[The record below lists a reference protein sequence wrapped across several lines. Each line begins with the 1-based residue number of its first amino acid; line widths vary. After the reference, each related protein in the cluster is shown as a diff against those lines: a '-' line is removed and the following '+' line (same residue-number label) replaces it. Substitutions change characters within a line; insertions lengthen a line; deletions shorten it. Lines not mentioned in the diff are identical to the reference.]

1 MIKQEPGEGLSFSW
15 VFCQKGIMHLE
26 LIIDKRIMK
35 KAVDFIKNISLER
48 NTSKDY
54 LLILFGSALQAISL
68 RVFLIP
74 AKLASGGVSGLSQ
87 IINNFTGWPIGLMV
101 LIGNIPLFILG
112 WRFLGGPRF
121 ATRTAFA
128 ILTFSLLVDI
138 PTNFLPAN
146 GITSDI
152 VLNTLYG
159 GVVSGIG
166 FGLVYRGKG
175 TSGGSDILARILS
188 SWWGIP
194 VTQSYLITDAVIIFL
209 AGIAFSWEN
218 ALYALV
224 LLYISGIAAESI
236 SQGSNILRTGLIITT
251 SPDLIKNEIFS
262 RLGRGVTLLDGRGGY
277 SEEEKTILLCV
288 VTRAEIPHLKALTR
302 ELDPKAFLI
311 IGRAHEARGKGFLP
325 MGEE

>member
-1 MIKQEPGEGLSFSW
+1 
-15 VFCQKGIMHLE
+15 
-26 LIIDKRIMK
+26 MK
-35 KAVDFIKNISLER
+35 KALLFFKNLSFDKKTLG
-48 NTSKDY
+48 DY
-54 LLILFGSALQAISL
+54 GLILLGSTLQALSL

-121 ATRTAFA
+121 ATRTVFA
-128 ILTFSLLVDI
+128 IVSFSILVDL
-138 PTNFLPAN
+138 PAAFLPKL
-146 GITSDI
+146 GITNDI
-152 VLNTLYG
+152 VLNALYG

-166 FGLVYRGKG
+166 FGLVYRGRG
-175 TSGGSDILARILS
+175 TSGGSDVLARILS
-188 SWWGIP
+188 SWRGIP

-209 AGIAFSWEN
+209 AGISFSWEN

-224 LLYISGIAAESI
+224 MLYVSGITAESV
-236 SQGSNILRTGLIITT
+236 SQGSNILRTGMIITG
-251 SPDLIKNEIFS
+251 SPEPITAAIFD
-262 RLGRGVTLLDGRGGY
+262 RLGRGVTIMDVRGGY
-277 SEEEKTILLCV
+277 SGEEKTILLCV

-311 IGRAHEARGKGFLP
+311 IGQAHEVRGEGFLP

>member
-1 MIKQEPGEGLSFSW
+1 
-15 VFCQKGIMHLE
+15 
-26 LIIDKRIMK
+26 MK
-35 KAVDFIKNISLER
+35 KARGFIKKLSLEKKAL
-48 NTSKDY
+48 KDY
-54 LLILFGSALQAISL
+54 LLILLGSTLQAISL

-101 LIGNIPLFILG
+101 LIGNIPLFIMG
-112 WRFLGGPRF
+112 WGFLGGRRF
-121 ATRTAFA
+121 AARTVIA
-128 ILTFSLLVDI
+128 ILTFSVLIDI
-138 PTNFLPAN
+138 PLSFLPAN
-146 GITSDI
+146 GITKDI
-152 VLNTLYG
+152 VLNALYG

-166 FGLVYRGKG
+166 FGLVYRGRG

-188 SWWGIP
+188 SWRGIP
-194 VTQSYLITDAVIIFL
+194 VTQSYLITDAVVIFL

-224 LLYISGIAAESI
+224 MLYVSGIAAESI
-236 SQGSNILRTGLIITT
+236 SQGSNILRTGLIITA
-251 SPDLIKNEIFS
+251 SPDPIINEIFT
-262 RLGRGVTLLDGRGGY
+262 RLRRGVTIMDGRGGY
-277 SEEEKTILLCV
+277 SGEEKSILLCV

-311 IGRAHEARGKGFLP
+311 IGQAHEVRGEGFLP